1 MPSRFQ
7 VGDTVQVKVRGP
19 EGYNR
24 TPIYLRGKTG
34 VIHSIHGEFVNAR
47 GLGYGKAEDHQ
58 TLYAISFNLAYVRG
72 RDPESS
78 RDTLIVD
85 VLEEWLETP
94 GETPVRRHIEKDVHQ
109 MDYYEHRAAALSSL
123 LVQKGILALDEVRR
137 YVQDADYPKF
147 EAASALLY
155 SPSSQEPRSDRGQ
168 EEAPSDN

>member
-1 MPSRFQ
+1 MPGRFQ

-24 TPIYLRGKTG
+24 TPIYLRGKKG
-34 VIHSIHGEFVNAR
+34 VVDSIHGEFVNAR
-47 GLGYGKAEDHQ
+47 GLGYGKAEEHQ
-58 TLYAISFNLAYVRG
+58 TLYAVSFNLAYVRG
-72 RDPESS
+72 CDPESS

-85 VLEEWLETP
+85 VFEEWLETP

-137 YVQDADYPKF
+137 HVQDADYPKF

-155 SPSSQEPRSDRGQ
+155 SPSIQQGQETQEP
-168 EEAPSDN
+168 EEGSPAA